1 MTFNS
6 GMELLPV
13 STKFK
18 FNDGTPETSYTI
30 SAGIVN
36 HIH

>member
-1 MTFNS
+1 
-6 GMELLPV
+6 MELLPV
-13 STKFK
+13 SYTFH
-18 FNDGTPETSYTI
+18 FNDGTPDASYVI